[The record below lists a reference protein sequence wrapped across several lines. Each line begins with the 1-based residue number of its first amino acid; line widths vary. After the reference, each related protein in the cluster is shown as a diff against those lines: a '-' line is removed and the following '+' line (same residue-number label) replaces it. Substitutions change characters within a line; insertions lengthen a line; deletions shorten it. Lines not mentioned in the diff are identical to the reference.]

1 MNNNIIVN
9 VGDLVLGVIPAGRC
23 RGSDSGLG
31 ARQARQGTR
40 IDPGQNVVVAGGGR

>member
-23 RGSDSGLG
+23 RGSELG
-31 ARQARQGTR
+31 VGGEASK
-40 IDPGQNVVVAGGGR
+40 AGNQD